1 MKELLL
7 YGLAALGG
15 LVVLGYSVH
24 MFIGGLVSPDTE
36 RTVIL
41 IVCLIGAA
49 CLAYMGW
56 DIVTRRRRG
65 S

>member
-15 LVVLGYSVH
+15 LVVLGYTVH
-24 MFIGGLVSPDTE
+24 MFIGGLVSTHTE
-36 RTVIL
+36 RGAIIL
-41 IVCLIGAA
+41 VCLIGAA

-56 DIVTRRRRG
+56 DIVKRRRER

>member
-24 MFIGGLVSPDTE
+24 MFIGGLVSIHTE
-36 RTVIL
+36 RTMIVL
-41 IVCLIGAA
+41 VCLIGAA

-56 DIVTRRRRG
+56 DIVKRRRERL
-65 S
+65 